1 MVQIETLPNGVRL
14 VTEHINTVRS
24 AALGIWV
31 GGGSRE
37 EGDAESGAAHFIEHM
52 LFKGTAHRS
61 AQDIARET
69 DAIGGQMNAFTT
81 KECTCFYGR
90 VLDDHLDQ
98 ALDILFDM
106 VYHSSFTQEA
116 VETERGVIFE
126 EIDMY
131 EDTPDDLCAEKLAA
145 QVFQGNPLARP
156 ILGAKNTLA
165 TMTGESLRDYHR
177 RHYQGHNT
185 VVALAGSFSP
195 KILDDLRRRF
205 ALLPAGTP
213 RPLTPA
219 VYTPGFV
226 ATAKPIEQNHL
237 TLAFPGLDY
246 NSPRRFALQ
255 LLSSI
260 LGGGVSSRLFQQVRE
275 QQGLCYSVYSYG
287 AGHADTGLFC
297 IYTALN
303 RETETKA
310 LATIRQVVDQ
320 LRREGPTD
328 EELSRARE
336 QSKATVMMGLESTQS
351 RMSHAGR
358 SLLFSGEILTPEQII
373 AAYDAVTRDD
383 VIALAQDLF
392 RWDQVSL
399 SAVGQVRT
407 AEEYRSLVLGK
418 LQN

>member
-14 VTEHINTVRS
+14 VTEHIQTVRS

-37 EGDAESGAAHFIEHM
+37 EEGAESGAAHFIEHM
-52 LFKGTAHRS
+52 LFKGTARRT

-90 VLDDHLDQ
+90 VLDDHLPQ
-98 ALDILFDM
+98 ALDILYDM

-116 VETERGVIFE
+116 VETERGVILE

-145 QVFQGNPLARP
+145 QVFRGSPLARP
-156 ILGAKNTLA
+156 ILGAKETLEG
-165 TMTGESLRDYHR
+165 MTGDFLRDYHR
-177 RHYQGHNT
+177 RHYEGHNT

-195 KILDDLRRRF
+195 AILDDLRQRF
-205 ALLPAGTP
+205 SRLPAGQP
-213 RPLTPA
+213 RPLVPA
-219 VYTPGFV
+219 AYTPGFV

-260 LGGGVSSRLFQQVRE
+260 LGGGVSSRLFQTVRE
-275 QQGLCYSVYSYG
+275 QQGLCYTIYSYG

-297 IYTALN
+297 LYTALN
-303 RETETKA
+303 RDTEAKA

-320 LRREGPTD
+320 LRQEGPTQ
-328 EELSRARE
+328 EELTRARE
-336 QSKATVMMGLESTQS
+336 QSKANVIMGLESTQS

-373 AAYDAVTRDD
+373 AAYDAVTRED

-392 RWDQVSL
+392 RWDQASL

-407 AEEYRSLVLGK
+407 AEEYQSLILGK
-418 LQN
+418 

>member
-156 ILGAKNTLA
+156 ILGAKETLA
-165 TMTGESLRDYHR
+165 QMTGDSLRDYHR

-195 KILDDLRRRF
+195 QILDDLRRRF
-205 ALLPAGTP
+205 AVLPAGAP

-310 LATIRQVVDQ
+310 LTTIRQVVDQ

-336 QSKATVMMGLESTQS
+336 QSKANVIMGLESTQS

-373 AAYDAVTRDD
+373 AAYDGVTRAD

-392 RWDQVSL
+392 RWDQASL

-407 AEEYRSLVLGK
+407 AEEYRQLVLGG
-418 LQN
+418 

>member
-1 MVQIETLPNGVRL
+1 MVQIETLSNGVRL
-14 VTEHINTVRS
+14 VTEHIQTVRS

-37 EGDAESGAAHFIEHM
+37 EEGAESGAAHFIEHM
-52 LFKGTAHRS
+52 LFKGTARRT

-90 VLDDHLDQ
+90 VLDDHLPQ
-98 ALDILFDM
+98 ALDILYDM

-116 VETERGVIFE
+116 VETERGVILE

-145 QVFQGNPLARP
+145 QVFRGSPLARP
-156 ILGAKNTLA
+156 ILGAKETLEG
-165 TMTGESLRDYHR
+165 MTGDFLRDYHR
-177 RHYQGHNT
+177 RHYEGHNT

-195 KILDDLRRRF
+195 AILDDLRQRF
-205 ALLPAGTP
+205 SRLPAGQP
-213 RPLTPA
+213 RPLVPA
-219 VYTPGFV
+219 AYTPGFV

-260 LGGGVSSRLFQQVRE
+260 LGGGVSSRLFQTVRE
-275 QQGLCYSVYSYG
+275 QQGLCYSIYSYG

-297 IYTALN
+297 LYTALN
-303 RETETKA
+303 RDTEAKA

-320 LRREGPTD
+320 LRQEGPTQ
-328 EELSRARE
+328 EELTRARE
-336 QSKATVMMGLESTQS
+336 QSKANVMMGLESTQS

-373 AAYDAVTRDD
+373 AAYDAVTRED

-392 RWDQVSL
+392 RWDQASL

-407 AEEYRSLVLGK
+407 PQEYQTLVLGG
-418 LQN
+418 

>member
-156 ILGAKNTLA
+156 ILGAKETLA
-165 TMTGESLRDYHR
+165 QMTGDSLRDYHR

-205 ALLPAGTP
+205 AVLPAGAP

-310 LATIRQVVDQ
+310 LTTIRQVVDQ

-336 QSKATVMMGLESTQS
+336 QSKANVMMGLESTQS

-373 AAYDAVTRDD
+373 AAYDGVTRAD

-392 RWDQVSL
+392 RWDQASL

-407 AEEYRSLVLGK
+407 AEEYRQLVLGG
-418 LQN
+418 

>member
-14 VTEHINTVRS
+14 VTEHIQTVRS

-37 EGDAESGAAHFIEHM
+37 EEGAESGAAHFIEHM
-52 LFKGTAHRS
+52 LFKGTARRT

-90 VLDDHLDQ
+90 VLDDHLPQ
-98 ALDILFDM
+98 ALDILYDM

-116 VETERGVIFE
+116 VETERGVILE

-145 QVFQGNPLARP
+145 QVFRGSPLARP
-156 ILGAKNTLA
+156 ILGAKETLEG
-165 TMTGESLRDYHR
+165 MTGDFLRDYHR
-177 RHYQGHNT
+177 RHYEGHNT

-195 KILDDLRRRF
+195 AILDDLRQRF
-205 ALLPAGTP
+205 SRLPAGQP
-213 RPLTPA
+213 RPLVPA
-219 VYTPGFV
+219 AYTPGFV

-260 LGGGVSSRLFQQVRE
+260 LGGGVSSRLFQTVRE
-275 QQGLCYSVYSYG
+275 QQGLCYSIYSYG

-297 IYTALN
+297 LYTALN
-303 RETETKA
+303 RDTEAKA

-320 LRREGPTD
+320 LRQEGPTQ
-328 EELSRARE
+328 EELTRARE
-336 QSKATVMMGLESTQS
+336 QSKANVMMGLESTQS

-373 AAYDAVTRDD
+373 AAYDAVTRED

-392 RWDQVSL
+392 RWDQASL

-407 AEEYRSLVLGK
+407 PQEYRELVLGGE
-418 LQN
+418 

>member
-14 VTEHINTVRS
+14 VTEHIQTVRS

-37 EGDAESGAAHFIEHM
+37 EEGAESGAAHFIEHM
-52 LFKGTAHRS
+52 LFKGTARRT

-90 VLDDHLDQ
+90 VLDDHLPQ
-98 ALDILFDM
+98 ALDILYDM

-116 VETERGVIFE
+116 VETERGVILE

-145 QVFQGNPLARP
+145 QVFRGSPLARP
-156 ILGAKNTLA
+156 ILGAKETLEG
-165 TMTGESLRDYHR
+165 MTGDFLRDYHR
-177 RHYQGHNT
+177 RHYEGHNT

-195 KILDDLRRRF
+195 AILDDLRQRF
-205 ALLPAGTP
+205 SRLPAGQP
-213 RPLTPA
+213 RPLVPA
-219 VYTPGFV
+219 AYTPGFV

-260 LGGGVSSRLFQQVRE
+260 LGGGVSSRLFQTVRE

-310 LATIRQVVDQ
+310 LTTIRQVVDQ
-320 LRREGPTD
+320 LRQEGPTQ
-328 EELSRARE
+328 EELTRARE
-336 QSKATVMMGLESTQS
+336 QSKANVMMGLESTQS

-373 AAYDAVTRDD
+373 AAYDAVTRED

-392 RWDQVSL
+392 RWDQASL

-407 AEEYRSLVLGK
+407 PQEYQTLVLGG
-418 LQN
+418 

>member
-14 VTEHINTVRS
+14 VTEHIDTVRS

-37 EGDAESGAAHFIEHM
+37 EGDAESGVAHFIEHM

-90 VLDDHLDQ
+90 VLDDHLPQ

-116 VETERGVIFE
+116 VETERGVILE

-156 ILGAKNTLA
+156 ILGAKETLA
-165 TMTGESLRDYHR
+165 QMTGDSLRDYHR

-195 KILDDLRRRF
+195 EILDDLRQRF
-205 ALLPAGTP
+205 AVLPAGTP

-320 LRREGPTD
+320 LRQEGPTD

-336 QSKATVMMGLESTQS
+336 QSKANVMMGLESTQS

-373 AAYDAVTRDD
+373 AAYDGVTRAD
-383 VIALAQDLF
+383 VIALAQDIF

-407 AEEYRSLVLGK
+407 AEEYRSLVLGG
-418 LQN
+418 

>member
-195 KILDDLRRRF
+195 QILDDLRRRF
-205 ALLPAGTP
+205 AVLPAGAP

-320 LRREGPTD
+320 LRWEGPTG

-336 QSKATVMMGLESTQS
+336 QSKANVMMGLESTQS

-373 AAYDAVTRDD
+373 AAYDAVTRAD

-392 RWDQVSL
+392 RWDQASL

-418 LQN
+418 L

>member
-14 VTEHINTVRS
+14 VTEHIQTVRS

-37 EGDAESGAAHFIEHM
+37 EERAESGAAHFIEHM
-52 LFKGTAHRS
+52 LFKGTARRT

-90 VLDDHLDQ
+90 VLDDHLPQ
-98 ALDILFDM
+98 ALDILYDM

-116 VETERGVIFE
+116 VETERGVILE

-145 QVFQGNPLARP
+145 QVFQGSPLARP
-156 ILGAKNTLA
+156 ILGAKETLEG
-165 TMTGESLRDYHR
+165 MTGDFLRDYHR
-177 RHYQGHNT
+177 RHYEGHNT

-195 KILDDLRRRF
+195 AILDDLRQRF
-205 ALLPAGTP
+205 SRLPAGQP
-213 RPLTPA
+213 RPLVPA
-219 VYTPGFV
+219 AYTPGFV

-260 LGGGVSSRLFQQVRE
+260 LGGGVSSRLFQTVRE
-275 QQGLCYSVYSYG
+275 QQGLCYTIYSYG

-297 IYTALN
+297 LYTALN
-303 RETETKA
+303 RDTEAKA

-320 LRREGPTD
+320 LRQEGPTQ
-328 EELSRARE
+328 EELTRARE
-336 QSKATVMMGLESTQS
+336 QSKANVMMGLESTQS

-373 AAYDAVTRDD
+373 AAYDAVTRED

-392 RWDQVSL
+392 RWDQASL

-407 AEEYRSLVLGK
+407 PQEYQTLVLGG
-418 LQN
+418 

>member
-14 VTEHINTVRS
+14 VTEHIDTVRS

-90 VLDDHLDQ
+90 VLDDHLPQ

-116 VETERGVIFE
+116 VETERGVILE

-156 ILGAKNTLA
+156 ILGAKETLA
-165 TMTGESLRDYHR
+165 KMTGDSLRDYHR
-177 RHYQGHNT
+177 RHYEGHNT

-195 KILDDLRRRF
+195 EILDDLRQRF
-205 ALLPAGTP
+205 AVLPAGTP

-320 LRREGPTD
+320 LRQEGPTD

-336 QSKATVMMGLESTQS
+336 QSKANVMMGLESTQS

-373 AAYDAVTRDD
+373 AAYDGVTRAD
-383 VIALAQDLF
+383 VIALAQDIF

-407 AEEYRSLVLGK
+407 AQEYRELVLGGE
-418 LQN
+418 

>member
-1 MVQIETLPNGVRL
+1 M
-14 VTEHINTVRS
+14 
-24 AALGIWV
+24 

-37 EGDAESGAAHFIEHM
+37 EEGAESGAAHFIEHM
-52 LFKGTAHRS
+52 LFKGTARRT

-90 VLDDHLDQ
+90 VLDDHLPQ
-98 ALDILFDM
+98 ALDILYDM

-116 VETERGVIFE
+116 VETERGVILE

-145 QVFQGNPLARP
+145 QVFQGSPLARP
-156 ILGAKNTLA
+156 ILGAKETLEG
-165 TMTGESLRDYHR
+165 MTGDFLRDYHR
-177 RHYQGHNT
+177 RHYEGHNT

-195 KILDDLRRRF
+195 AILDDLRQRF
-205 ALLPAGTP
+205 SRLPAGQP
-213 RPLTPA
+213 RPLVPA
-219 VYTPGFV
+219 AYTPGFV

-260 LGGGVSSRLFQQVRE
+260 LGGGVSSRLFQTVRE
-275 QQGLCYSVYSYG
+275 QQGLCYSIYSYG

-297 IYTALN
+297 LYTALN
-303 RETETKA
+303 RDTEAKA

-320 LRREGPTD
+320 LRQEGPTQ
-328 EELSRARE
+328 EELTRARE
-336 QSKATVMMGLESTQS
+336 QSKANVMMGLESTQS

-373 AAYDAVTRDD
+373 AAYDAVTRED

-392 RWDQVSL
+392 RWDQASL

-407 AEEYRSLVLGK
+407 PQEYQTLVLGG
-418 LQN
+418 

>member
-14 VTEHINTVRS
+14 VTEHIQTVRS

-37 EGDAESGAAHFIEHM
+37 EERAESGAAHFIEHM
-52 LFKGTAHRS
+52 LFKGTARRT

-90 VLDDHLDQ
+90 VLDDHLPQ
-98 ALDILFDM
+98 ALDILYDM
-106 VYHSSFTQEA
+106 VYHSSFSQEA
-116 VETERGVIFE
+116 VETERGVILE

-145 QVFQGNPLARP
+145 QVFQGSPLARP
-156 ILGAKNTLA
+156 ILGAKETLEG
-165 TMTGESLRDYHR
+165 MTGDFLRDYHR
-177 RHYQGHNT
+177 RHYEGHNT

-195 KILDDLRRRF
+195 AILDDLRQRF
-205 ALLPAGTP
+205 SRLPAGQP
-213 RPLTPA
+213 RPLVPA
-219 VYTPGFV
+219 AYTPGFV

-260 LGGGVSSRLFQQVRE
+260 LGGGVSSRLFQTVRE
-275 QQGLCYSVYSYG
+275 QQGLCYSIYSYG

-297 IYTALN
+297 LYTALN
-303 RETETKA
+303 RDTEAKA

-320 LRREGPTD
+320 LRQEGPTQ
-328 EELSRARE
+328 EELTRARE
-336 QSKATVMMGLESTQS
+336 QSKANVMMGLESTQS

-373 AAYDAVTRDD
+373 AAYDAVTRED

-392 RWDQVSL
+392 RWDQASL

-407 AEEYRSLVLGK
+407 PQEYQTLVLGG
-418 LQN
+418 

>member
-14 VTEHINTVRS
+14 VTEAIPAVRS

-37 EGDAESGAAHFIEHM
+37 ETAEESGASHFIEHM
-52 LFKGTAHRS
+52 LFKGTASRT
-61 AQDIARET
+61 AQDLARQT

-81 KECTCFYGR
+81 KECTCFYAR
-90 VLDDHLDQ
+90 VLDEHLPQ
-98 ALDILFDM
+98 ALDILWDM

-116 VETERGVIFE
+116 VETERGVILE

-145 QVFQGNPLARP
+145 QVFQGSALARP
-156 ILGAKNTLA
+156 ILGAKETLA
-165 TMTGESLRDYHR
+165 EMTGDSLRAYHHS
-177 RHYQGHNT
+177 HYQGHNT
-185 VVALAGSFSP
+185 VVSLAGSFSP
-195 KILDDLRRRF
+195 ALLDELRRRF
-205 ALLPAGTP
+205 AALPAGSP
-213 RPLTPA
+213 RPLVPA
-219 VYTPGFV
+219 AYTPGFV
-226 ATAKPIEQNHL
+226 VTPKPIEQNHL

-275 QQGLCYSVYSYG
+275 QQGLCYSIYSYG

-297 IYTALN
+297 VYTALN
-303 RETETKA
+303 RETEDKA
-310 LATIRQVVDQ
+310 LTTIRQVVDQ
-320 LRREGPTD
+320 LRTEGPTD

-336 QSKATVMMGLESTQS
+336 QSKANVMMSLESTQS

-358 SLLFSGEILTPEQII
+358 SLLFSGEILTPEQIL
-373 AAYDAVTRDD
+373 AAYDAVTRAD
-383 VIALAQDLF
+383 VVALAQDLF

-399 SAVGQVRT
+399 SAVGQVRR
-407 AEEYRSLVLGK
+407 AEAYQSLL
-418 LQN
+418 LNQ